1 MSELSELLS
10 GSARALVVGMGV
22 TNRAVAG
29 ALLRR
34 GHSVVAVDDRPDDTL
49 RRATADLGIELVE
62 TPDAAQLAV
71 LAEETDIVLPAPGLP
86 ESHPAFALGRP
97 VASELDLAAVWD
109 DRPIAA
115 IDLSGMGES
124 GRRDNYNNTLRL
136 AEMAAVIADAG
147 LGAKPVVVGHSFG
160 GNMTT
165 CFGHHHGADLS
176 GVVIVDSFVRPPSD
190 NDGGS
195 GGPGR
200 PKPYFPNKETIVRRY
215 RLSPYQPCENEFI
228 VDFIAQNSVVEEE
241 RGWTWKYDDNVRGRG
256 TRDEPLADYLRDMAC
271 PKALFYGDE
280 SVFLT
285 DGALEFTKEQYG
297 DGDRVIEI
305 PAAGHHLML
314 DQPIAFVVG
323 LRTVLAGWG
332 V

>member
-1 MSELSELLS
+1 MEDRSSRWVIEEEAEPEAPRPEWFETAVGTVPTSHIVTVEDCPIHYLRWGPETSERPGLLFVH
-10 GSARALVVGMGV
+10 G
-22 TNRAVAG
+22 G
-29 ALLRR
+29 AA
-34 GHSVVAVDDRPDDTL
+34 HAQWWSFIAPFFAEDRP
-49 RRATADLGIELVE
+49 V
-62 TPDAAQLAV
+62 
-71 LAEETDIVLPAPGLP
+71 
-86 ESHPAFALGRP
+86 
-97 VASELDLAAVWD
+97 
-109 DRPIAA
+109 AA

-124 GRRDNYNNTLRL
+124 GRRDDYNNTLRV

-147 LGAKPVVVGHSFG
+147 LGAKPVVIGHSFG

-195 GGPGR
+195 AGPGR

-215 RLSPYQPCENEFI
+215 RLSPYQPCENAFI
-228 VDFIAQNSVVEEE
+228 VDFIAQHSVVEEE

-256 TRDEPLADYLRDMAC
+256 IRDEPLADYLRDMAC

-323 LRTVLAGWG
+323 LRTVLASWG
-332 V
+332 A

>member
-1 MSELSELLS
+1 ME
-10 GSARALVVGMGV
+10 
-22 TNRAVAG
+22 
-29 ALLRR
+29 
-34 GHSVVAVDDRPDDTL
+34 DRSS
-49 RRATADLGIELVE
+49 RWVIEEEVEPE
-62 TPDAAQLAV
+62 TPKPEWFENAV
-71 LAEETDIVLPAPGLP
+71 GTAPTSHRVTVEDCPIHYLRWGPETSEKPGLLLVHGGAAHAQWWSFIAP
-86 ESHPAFALGRP
+86 FFA
-97 VASELDLAAVWD
+97 E

-285 DGALEFTKEQYG
+285 DGVLEFTKEQYG
-297 DGDRVIEI
+297 NSDRVIEI